1 MESESLKQILGDE
14 LFKKINEKLTA
25 YNENPKNKD
34 KQVKLANI
42 TEGKFIAKE
51 EHDTIVTENQ
61 TNIQK
66 LTEANALIEQLK
78 KSTKGDETLQTK
90 IGEYQAKV
98 TRLESELMQT
108 KIDSAVK
115 VGLMAEKAVDI
126 DYLIFKL
133 KEKGD
138 KLELDEQGN
147 IKGWSDKVAALKTQL
162 PAQFESSSQG
172 TYNGFK
178 PIEKGKESGGQTL
191 TKEDILKKPYAERNR
206 IFNENPEMYNQI
218 MKG

>member
-1 MESESLKQILGDE
+1 MEFLKEILGEELYKQIS
-14 LFKKINEKLTA
+14 EKLKT
-25 YNENPKNKD
+25 YNENPSNKD
-34 KQVKLANI
+34 KQVKLTNL
-42 TEGKFIAKE
+42 TEGNFVAKE
-51 EHDTIVTENQ
+51 QHDTLAAENKA
-61 TNIQK
+61 NAQK

-78 KSTKGDETLQTK
+78 KSTKDDETLQTK

-126 DYLIFKL
+126 DYLTFKL
-133 KEKGD
+133 KEKGE
-138 KLELDEQGN
+138 KLELDDQGN

-162 PAQFESSSQG
+162 PTQFEGDNQG

-178 PIEKGKESGGQTL
+178 PLEKGKESGGQAL

>member
-1 MESESLKQILGDE
+1 MESEALKQILGDD
-14 LFKKINEKLTA
+14 LFKKINEKLKV

-34 KQVKLANI
+34 NQVKLANI
-42 TEGKFIAKE
+42 TGGKFVAKE
-51 EHDTIVTENQ
+51 DYETVLAEDK
-61 TNIQK
+61 TNKQK
-66 LTEANALIEQLK
+66 LEEANALIEQLK
-78 KSTKGDETLQTK
+78 NSSKGDETLQTK
-90 IGEYQAKV
+90 IGEYQTKV
-98 TRLESELMQT
+98 TKLESELMQT

-126 DYLIFKL
+126 DYLTFKL
-133 KEKGD
+133 KEKGE

-162 PAQFESSSQG
+162 PAQFEGNNQG
-172 TYNGFK
+172 TYSGFK
-178 PIEKGKESGGQTL
+178 PLEKGTESGGQAL